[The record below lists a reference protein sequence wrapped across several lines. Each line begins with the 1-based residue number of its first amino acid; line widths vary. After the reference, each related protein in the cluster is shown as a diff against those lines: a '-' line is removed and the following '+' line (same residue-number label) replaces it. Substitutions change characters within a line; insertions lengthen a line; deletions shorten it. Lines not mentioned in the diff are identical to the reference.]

1 MKTSFLYTDSHLEE
15 FPTLLHCAARFGLKN
30 LAALLLKCPEA
41 TWACRIANT
50 HGDDPASLAEKHGH
64 KELRKLIKELS
75 VSSYTFSYTI
85 NKQGTVMFLLLS
97 NTLSPLVKPTAS
109 RSVLKYYCALAVSER
124 GVKMGFCHFVCTVL
138 MEVSVSVLLDF

>member
-41 TWACRIANT
+41 MWACRIANT

-75 VSSYTFSYTI
+75 VSSYAFSYTI

-97 NTLSPLVKPTAS
+97 NTLSSLVKPTTS
-109 RSVLKYYCALAVSER
+109 RSFCLKILLCSCCLRKRGQDGVLPLCLYCFN
-124 GVKMGFCHFVCTVL
+124 GGKCFCVA
-138 MEVSVSVLLDF
+138 

>member
-1 MKTSFLYTDSHLEE
+1 MKTLFPYTDSHLEE
-15 FPTLLHCAARFGLKN
+15 FPTLLHCAARYGLKN

-75 VSSYTFSYTI
+75 VSSYAFSYAI
-85 NKQGTVMFLLLS
+85 NNLGTVMFLLLG
-97 NTLSPLVKPTAS
+97 NILSPLVKPSTSQSFCLKILLYSCCLRREGS
-109 RSVLKYYCALAVSER
+109 RWGSATLSAL
-124 GVKMGFCHFVCTVL
+124 F
-138 MEVSVSVLLDF
+138 